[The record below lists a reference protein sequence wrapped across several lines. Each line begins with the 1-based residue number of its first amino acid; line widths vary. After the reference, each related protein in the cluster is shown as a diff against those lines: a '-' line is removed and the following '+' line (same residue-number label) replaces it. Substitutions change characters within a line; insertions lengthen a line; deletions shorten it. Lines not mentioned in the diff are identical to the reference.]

1 MARGVMGRVND
12 EALIEKLSGLDAQQ
26 RAEARAQHGKAAS
39 VSWRS
44 AGSHKDDS
52 NIWRGG
58 VAVCSYDEAAL
69 RESSVISDASGWKR
83 YCGRVCQGN
92 GGRGWLWLWCTS
104 LTRLTTRA
112 TQRAAITR
120 RGWGNARLQWARA

>member
-26 RAEARAQHGKAAS
+26 RVEARAQHGKAAS

-44 AGSHKDDS
+44 AGSHKDES

-58 VAVCSYDEAAL
+58 VAVCSYGEAAL
-69 RESSVISDASGWKR
+69 RELGHQRRERLGALLWACMSEQRWEEVG
-83 YCGRVCQGN
+83 CGCGVRP
-92 GGRGWLWLWCTS
+92 
-104 LTRLTTRA
+104 
-112 TQRAAITR
+112 
-120 RGWGNARLQWARA
+120 